1 MWAVYSTI
9 FLLMFLLDY
18 MWLSSTQKIYDRMV
32 MNVQGTSLD
41 VNIPAALLCYT
52 ILFLGIVM
60 ISIPYTR
67 MIMKEYGY
75 VHSGWAFLFGALM
88 GFFVYS
94 VFNLTNLAIFKKY
107 SWQVG
112 LMDTLWGSFLFGV
125 ITFVGVVGFT
135 K

>member
-1 MWAVYSTI
+1 MLAFYSTI
-9 FLLMFLLDY
+9 LLLMVLLDY
-18 MWLSSTQKIYDRMV
+18 IWLSSTRKIYDLMV
-32 MNVQGTSLD
+32 TNVQGTSLD
-41 VNIPAALLCYT
+41 VNIPAVLLCYT
-52 ILFLGIVM
+52 ILFLGIVL

-67 MIMKEYGY
+67 MTMKERGY
-75 VHSGWAFLFGALM
+75 VHSGWAFLFGALI

-94 VFNLTNLAIFKKY
+94 VFNLTNLAIFQKY

-125 ITFVGVVGFT
+125 ITLVGVVGFA